1 MSSIILTDFFAGNLQ
16 GDSKLYL
23 SMLKMKSQEFGGVE
37 EGRSSGGGV
46 GNALS
51 DIKICYKVNI
61 IKTAYC
67 GCRDRNRPEEQ
78 NGDFR

>member
-1 MSSIILTDFFAGNLQ
+1 MSSIILTDFSDGNLQ

-37 EGRSSGGGV
+37 EGRSRGGGV

-51 DIKICYKVNI
+51 DIKI
-61 IKTAYC
+61 
-67 GCRDRNRPEEQ
+67 DP
-78 NGDFR
+78 